1 MKKQFLLVV
10 ASVITMTA
18 QAQDGQQ
25 ATLVHGATT
34 TTFDG
39 TEALQQALS
48 AAAHGDSIRLSA
60 GTFDAADISK
70 AVHIRGAGFN
80 TSVADSLTHLN
91 GDFTVSVD
99 STAGPMSLEGVFSS
113 STMQVGL
120 LRNAC
125 FQNCRLGTVT
135 PKDSASTMRGTAFV
149 KCKVVS
155 GFNLPENSSASCF
168 NSYVGRPICMNDS
181 SSVFFFANCMIRGWN
196 EYLGYALK
204 SSYLLNSILIWS
216 SDPKGANN
224 QDLRNFF
231 DASNRVLNVLGFSS
245 HHLYNNHAYSMFD
258 NVGGYD
264 NVDMVHW
271 WFDPR
276 STIVFASGNNGYD
289 YNEGETYELTKTA
302 QTTYI
307 GLDGT
312 QIGMQGGAY
321 PFDNGASY
329 STIQAVGSNP
339 GLLQAYGN
347 VLAKAKDAN
356 YPVFRYDSIYNVAGS
371 LTLEQLCAVYVEF
384 ANGVSRSDFM
394 RESQGTEYPVFYVAD
409 HKWTRNG
416 SGNEAWIRTSIEA
429 NGQQTLTGYVD
440 LDQEAVLR
448 YEVYNFGSDIENQLY
463 IDGQPVHFTSHAEAY
478 RDEWYQYVSVPA
490 GRHTLRWVWTNLS
503 GTANNNVAY
512 YGGLYAS
519 PLISVNLIE
528 QGALGTEVLKQ
539 VSNVS
544 DVRHLKVT
552 GQFGSNDWNYL
563 EMMPRLMQLDLSD
576 ADIKEIPDDQF
587 NRYKKTF
594 TTHLFE
600 LVLPKDLEEIGTRAF
615 YRSYIHDYNFPQT
628 MKSIGDYAFYES
640 NILEAMLPDS
650 MESVGVR
657 AFSYCPALK
666 RANWP
671 AKVKSVPRLCFHNSI
686 SLETCTLHEGL
697 EEVQHSAF
705 SECYSLHLSLPS
717 TLTTVRTF
725 GFNQVKIDSLLMTK
739 PMTIEACGFLDSH
752 VDSLFIYP
760 GTTLGNFCFRGHNLK
775 SLTIP
780 DNTTVGIDAFDVGLL
795 ETLHIGEGCVLKAYA
810 FASNKLK
817 EVWLPTSYYT
827 APNTEEYYYDYA
839 YYDNSSRGS
848 YDGSNWRNRYDFQD
862 YGYSDYNTRYS
873 INRVFYNNPTL
884 ERMYLKSPT
893 VLTGDGRNTLF
904 ANCNDTFKFVVPQYL
919 VSSYKLAEFWNQYSA
934 RIEGFSTADVD
945 YWEIWQPLTLNYDS
959 RFEGSPSVNLRGGG
973 YLTIKGEAPMN
984 INNFEVWHNQ
994 NWPGGGS
1001 TAQIISE
1008 CENIV
1013 VNGQFRYGTYTNAN
1027 RWYFACLPF
1036 NFRPSE
1042 ITNDSGADYVLYY
1055 YDGAN
1060 RAANGATGSWKRIPN
1075 DTIVTAGTGFIMQ
1088 TSINDN
1094 SYFYA
1099 VNDADK
1105 NLVLSNNVFVKSLKP
1120 HYAELSA
1127 NKGWN
1132 LVGNPYLCYYNL
1144 HKLNFTAPI
1153 TTWTGS
1159 TYKAYS
1165 IIDDDYAIK
1174 PNEAFFVQCP
1184 DEVNTLSFPIAGRQ
1198 MTSEITDQNGMPARH
1213 EQKQER
1219 LLLDLVLLDDE
1230 ERSDETRVVLN
1241 QQASM
1246 QYETLRDASKFASLD
1261 AQAPQLFTLDASG
1274 TRYAINE
1281 RPANDGTVQ
1290 LGFTVPQAGTYT
1302 LSVKRNRDF
1311 GTVSVLDKQTGLSYN
1326 ITDNEYSFH
1335 AEAGTN
1341 TQRLVLMATEV
1352 TGINDIS
1359 ADTEDSKHILNVYDL
1374 SGRKTA
1380 TTQRKGI
1387 FIERSGNGMVKKS
1400 IVK

>member
-1 MKKQFLLVV
+1 MKHVKTLVALVAMLLMPVFEANALTPPTPPLAASELQNDTWYLFYNWETDRYMFDTNYGKQNYLSNAGWYMVSNLGDGIFNIYWKDGSYNYYMCSIGNSSESGTSGVS
-10 ASVITMTA
+10 SVIDSSYRNTRHTIVDTVLTDTVTGAKMKTMVIQRASTCDNYFATKSIQFIGSSDYLRDAPGISHWLIAPADSAGRRYLA
-18 QAQDGQQ
+18 QARLYNRLCALNQFT
-25 ATLVHGATT
+25 ANNSGALSYYEAIYSNPSSTADD
-34 TTFDG
+34 F
-39 TEALQQALS
+39 EKASIALQNATDLNAWCNSHWTGSEYPLFFVGNGNESFRWQRS
-48 AAAHGDSIRLSA
+48 DSYNRLYQDVYSYQNYYPTSM
-60 GTFDAADISK
+60 TF
-70 AVHIRGAGFN
+70 
-80 TSVADSLTHLN
+80 
-91 GDFTVSVD
+91 
-99 STAGPMSLEGVFSS
+99 TA
-113 STMQVGL
+113 
-120 LRNAC
+120 
-125 FQNCRLGTVT
+125 TVT
-135 PKDSASTMRGTAFV
+135 V
-149 KCKVVS
+149 
-155 GFNLPENSSASCF
+155 
-168 NSYVGRPICMNDS
+168 
-181 SSVFFFANCMIRGWN
+181 
-196 EYLGYALK
+196 
-204 SSYLLNSILIWS
+204 
-216 SDPKGANN
+216 
-224 QDLRNFF
+224 
-231 DASNRVLNVLGFSS
+231 
-245 HHLYNNHAYSMFD
+245 
-258 NVGGYD
+258 
-264 NVDMVHW
+264 
-271 WFDPR
+271 
-276 STIVFASGNNGYD
+276 
-289 YNEGETYELTKTA
+289 
-302 QTTYI
+302 
-307 GLDGT
+307 
-312 QIGMQGGAY
+312 
-321 PFDNGASY
+321 
-329 STIQAVGSNP
+329 
-339 GLLQAYGN
+339 
-347 VLAKAKDAN
+347 
-356 YPVFRYDSIYNVAGS
+356 
-371 LTLEQLCAVYVEF
+371 
-384 ANGVSRSDFM
+384 
-394 RESQGTEYPVFYVAD
+394 
-409 HKWTRNG
+409 
-416 SGNEAWIRTSIEA
+416 
-429 NGQQTLTGYVD
+429 
-440 LDQEAVLR
+440 DQEAVLR
-448 YEVYNFGSDIENQLY
+448 YCIYDDYDNDPSCTQEVYLDDVLVRQLPLQEFRREDCYYHETLSPGTHTVKFVFSNTSDTYFRPCI
-463 IDGQPVHFTSHAEAY
+463 
-478 RDEWYQYVSVPA
+478 RDLFVMRLPSEV
-490 GRHTLRWVWTNLS
+490 
-503 GTANNNVAY
+503 
-512 YGGLYAS
+512 
-519 PLISVNLIE
+519 SVNLLE
-528 QGALGTEVLKQ
+528 QGSLGTEVLKQ

-544 DVRHLKVT
+544 DVRRLKVT
-552 GQFGSNDWNYL
+552 GTFGSKDWDYID
-563 EMMPRLMQLDLSD
+563 MMPRLMVLDLSD
-576 ADIKEIPDDQF
+576 TDIKDIPDEQF
-587 NRYKKTF
+587 NRWTKSNVQYLHK
-594 TTHLFE
+594 
-600 LVLPKDLEEIGTRAF
+600 LVLPKSLETIGTRAF
-615 YRSYIHDYNFPQT
+615 YYTYVEDIVFPET
-628 MKSIGDYAFYES
+628 MKQIGDYAFYES
-640 NILEAMLPDS
+640 RIREAMLPDS

-657 AFSYCPALK
+657 AFSYCYFLK

-671 AKVKSVPRLCFHNSI
+671 AKVKSVPRLCFHHSRYM
-686 SLETCTLHEGL
+686 ETCSLHEGL

-884 ERMYLKSPT
+884 ERMYIKSPT
-893 VLTGDGRNTLF
+893 VLTGNGRSTLF
-904 ANCNDTFKFVVPQYL
+904 ENCNGTFKFVVPQYL
-919 VSSYKLAEFWNQYSA
+919 VSSYKLAEFWNEYSA

-945 YWEIWQPLTLNYDS
+945 YWEINQPLTLNYDS

-973 YLTIKGEAPMN
+973 YLTIKGDAPMN
-984 INNFEVWHNQ
+984 INDFEVWHNQ
-994 NWPGGGS
+994 NWPSGGS
-1001 TAQIISE
+1001 SAQIISD

-1013 VNGQFRYGTYTNAN
+1013 VNGQFRYGTFTNAN

-1036 NFRPSE
+1036 NFRPSD
-1042 ITNDSGADYVLYY
+1042 ITNDGGADYVLYY

-1060 RAANGATGSWKRIPN
+1060 RAANGASGSWKRIPN

-1088 TSINDN
+1088 TSRDEN

-1105 NLVLSNNVFVKSLKP
+1105 NLALSNNVFVKSLKP
-1120 HYAELSA
+1120 HYAEQSA

-1184 DEVNTLSFPIAGRQ
+1184 DEVANMSFPIAGRQ

-1219 LLLDLVLLDDE
+1219 LLLDLVLLDGQ

-1241 QQASM
+1241 PQATM
-1246 QYETLRDASKFASLD
+1246 QYETHRDASKFASLD
-1261 AQAPQLFTLDASG
+1261 SQAPQLFTLDADG

-1281 RPANDGTVQ
+1281 RPTADGTVL
-1290 LGFTVPQAGTYT
+1290 LGFTAPQSGTYT

-1311 GTVSVLDKQTGLSYN
+1311 GRVCVLDRQTGLSYD
-1326 ITDNEYSFH
+1326 ITNTEYSFH
-1335 AEAGTN
+1335 AEAGTH
-1341 TQRLVLMATEV
+1341 TQRLVLMATDA

-1359 ADTEDSKHILNVYDL
+1359 VETADGKYTLDVYDL

-1380 TTQRKGI
+1380 ATQHKGI
-1387 FIERSGNGMVKKS
+1387 FIERSSDGKVKKT